1 MIKLGSKTMLLLI
14 FEKCDEFASINIK
27 SQINFLYPLYMIIS
41 EKKLNAN
48 ITNKLEYRDKKVE
61 IYENIMEYNS
71 GVVFY
76 YSNKEKELN
85 ARINIA
91 FKEIKNLGLDM
102 TSDLLEL
109 KDKNGKKVKIIKE
122 NDNNDKDNGDIVT
135 GIEIELNCFTN
146 VFFAL
151 KAKNIFENLSYSF
164 ENKYTIYY

>member
-1 MIKLGSKTMLLLI
+1 MLLLI

-85 ARINIA
+85 AKINIA
-91 FKEIKNLGLDM
+91 FKEIKNLSLDM

-122 NDNNDKDNGDIVT
+122 NDNNDKDNDDIVS

-151 KAKNIFENLSYSF
+151 KAKNIFENFSYSF